1 MKMMLS
7 LLMTILLIFIGC
19 SSKDNPENISNGT
32 VVDENTIADT
42 DSLAQILQTWVPE
55 IAVDSVKH
63 LDIAGFYEDSLGNAW
78 YETVFSSNPQKI
90 VESYSDDGLNTC
102 FVHLFE
108 KEIGAFLHVSGTN
121 ETLEKK
127 VYLRRDSVNPVAVF
141 KYDYG
146 CMGNSDQCSDKDSI
160 YDEFRRDCFE
170 RNGVFRDY
178 YVRSQRMEIHSSC
191 EYVVTPLIDSREYL
205 SVVVEKMMESCR

>member
-19 SSKDNPENISNGT
+19 SSKENSENISNGT
-32 VVDENTIADT
+32 VVDENTIADG

-55 IAVDSVKH
+55 VPVDSVEH
-63 LDIAGFYEDSLGNAW
+63 CDMAGFYEDSIGNSW
-78 YETVFSSNPQKI
+78 YEIVFSSEPQVI
-90 VESYSDDGLNTC
+90 VENYSDDGLNAC
-102 FVHLFE
+102 VVQVYE
-108 KEIGAFLHVSGTN
+108 KENGVFFHKLKMN

-127 VYLRRDSVNPVAVF
+127 VYLKRDSINPVAVF

-160 YDEFRRDCFE
+160 YGEFRRDCFE
-170 RNGVFRDY
+170 RNGAFRDY

-205 SVVVEKMMESCR
+205 SVVVEKMTESCR